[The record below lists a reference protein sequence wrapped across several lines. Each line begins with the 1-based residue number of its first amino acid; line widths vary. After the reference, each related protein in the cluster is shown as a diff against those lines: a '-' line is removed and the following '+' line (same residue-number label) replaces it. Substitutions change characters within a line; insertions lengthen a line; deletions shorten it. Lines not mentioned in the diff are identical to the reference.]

1 MKMKVWKN
9 AELLELN
16 INETA
21 EGGRNLEKVDGIYT
35 DSITGNFYASF
46 ASGVSKTEN
55 EGDGEITVIK

>member
-1 MKMKVWKN
+1 MKVWKD

-35 DSITGNFYASF
+35 DTITGNYYASF
-46 ASGVSKTEN
+46 ASGNTNAETS
-55 EGDGEITVIK
+55 GDITVIK